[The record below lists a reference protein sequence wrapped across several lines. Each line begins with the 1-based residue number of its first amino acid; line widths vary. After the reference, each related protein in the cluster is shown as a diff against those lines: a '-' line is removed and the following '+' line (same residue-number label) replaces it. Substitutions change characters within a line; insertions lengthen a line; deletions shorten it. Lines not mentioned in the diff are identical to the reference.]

1 MLLVLGS
8 IMAAWLLTRL
18 AGRRAFDA
26 PLEGDDHRTL
36 RITYV
41 VLPLV
46 FSFEAGFH
54 LERFLTLAGQ
64 VLTVLGRQLAL
75 AIQLP
80 GYSVPLPA
88 IRFIQSLLILAG
100 ATGSAIVL
108 TKNLTSDNEKRTP
121 LIKQSWPIIGLSF
134 LYLCFF
140 LGS

>member
-1 MLLVLGS
+1 M
-8 IMAAWLLTRL
+8 
-18 AGRRAFDA
+18 
-26 PLEGDDHRTL
+26 
-36 RITYV
+36 
-41 VLPLV
+41 LPLV